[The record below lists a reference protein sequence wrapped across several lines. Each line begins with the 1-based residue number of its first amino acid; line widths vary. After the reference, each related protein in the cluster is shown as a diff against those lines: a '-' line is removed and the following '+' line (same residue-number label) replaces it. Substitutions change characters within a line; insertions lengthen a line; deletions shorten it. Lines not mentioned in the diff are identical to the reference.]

1 MERSVWLL
9 LAVSGALAANEAL
22 IILDAS
28 CPLFVAH
35 LTEVFA
41 FVRRGKC
48 ASAVYYSRSC

>member
-22 IILDAS
+22 IILSGS

-48 ASAVYYSRSC
+48 ASAVYYCHSC